1 MINKTNIIQ
10 GLFKEVKKSTK
21 EVVSDLND
29 IVNNSET
36 NYPNRIRD
44 GGLATSKQCRRV
56 AFSG

>member
-36 NYPNRIRD
+36 NYPNESETGRIQW
-44 GGLATSKQCRRV
+44 LK
-56 AFSG
+56 FSIKSCKRI